1 MRGLFAFSY
10 VLLWGL
16 IVLQA
21 ILLQEVLLKTVKY
34 KRLATSIKR
43 NSSVEE
49 ISWLRK
55 GAPIPEFTA
64 PLIGTTGFLT
74 KAELKGQR
82 TILLFI
88 STLEDSPLYHKLSL
102 AIHGMWHKVEGQLYV
117 ICRGT
122 AESCRRLVNQHLVA
136 EFSEDQIPVAL
147 DSEGQITESFRIR
160 STPQAVELDADS
172 RVKRYGRP
180 EPSKSL
186 ITDLGGNGHHHVGPT
201 DVKQDAVPVSACKED
216 NPRKVVTNTIR
227 HSRTQSNGQPCDW
240 PDDYPSTGAA
250 FARMDTTV
258 SCVMTRFRLRS
269 AWSLIPFYLAFR
281 RVRRASMKVDGL
293 LKAVFLIENLHT
305 CYTMSLWKNDCAI
318 VEFGSVYAHVA
329 AANSAFKP
337 TWRDDLRRA
346 EIWSA
351 QFRLWAVSAHNLN
364 WEGLDLQTVLADQW
378 HKRAYVAK
386 GDFLSE
392 EETVNA

>member
-1 MRGLFAFSY
+1 MIRGLFTFSY
-10 VLLWGL
+10 VVLWGL
-16 IVLQA
+16 IVFQG
-21 ILLQEVLLKTVKY
+21 ILLRDVLLKTVKY
-34 KRLATSIKR
+34 KRLLTSIKP
-43 NSSVEE
+43 NSRVEE

-74 KAELKGQR
+74 KHQLRDRAA
-82 TILLFI
+82 ILLFV
-88 STLEDSPLYHKLSL
+88 STLEDSLLYQQLAL
-102 AIHGMWHKVEGQLYV
+102 AIHAMWHKMEGQLYV
-117 ICRGT
+117 ICKGT

-147 DSEGQITESFRIR
+147 DSDGKITESFRVQ
-160 STPQAVELDADS
+160 STPQAIELDANS
-172 RVKRYGRP
+172 RVLRYGRP
-180 EPSKSL
+180 EPNASL
-186 ITDLGGNGHHHVGPT
+186 TTDEESNGRHVGPT
-201 DVKQDAVPVSACKED
+201 AASTFNED
-216 NPRKVVTNTIR
+216 SPREVVTNTIR

-240 PDDYPSTGAA
+240 PDNYPSTGAS

-269 AWSLIPFYLAFR
+269 FWSLVPFYLAFR
-281 RVRRASMKVDGL
+281 RVRRDSIKVDGL

-318 VEFGSVYAHVA
+318 VEFGSVHSHITA
-329 AANSAFKP
+329 ASSVFKP
-337 TWRDDLRRA
+337 TWRNDSRRA

-364 WEGLDLQTVLADQW
+364 WEGLDLKTVLADQW
-378 HKRAYVAK
+378 EKRAYVAK
-386 GDFLSE
+386 GDFLNE
-392 EETVNA
+392 EETINA